1 MPNGRSSRN
10 PLNKKHRLDWPLAA
24 VLGAHYLP
32 DSANLGKLAHRWP
45 SQVCQCLV
53 NPVSLASFDVIVLTA
68 GSSRRFPHGNKLAV
82 RYQGAPLIT
91 GILQTIAQLD
101 FRRCIIVT
109 GQPYRNEIV
118 EILGAYPGWLECF
131 NANAS
136 DGMARSIAIG
146 AAAVEGSSGVFIC
159 PADMPGIGPLDFHLV
174 ASAFA
179 GPDSICRPNF
189 RGRPGH
195 PVLFGSAYFAALRAL
210 TGDEGASSLVRQ
222 FQSRLIALESG
233 NRGVTLDFD
242 TAYDFEKREQL

>member
-24 VLGAHYLP
+24 VLGVHL
-32 DSANLGKLAHRWP
+32 SAGFSKLGQMSAPLAKSSLSVSRH
-45 SQVCQCLV
+45 
-53 NPVSLASFDVIVLTA
+53 PVSLASFDVIVLAA
-68 GSSRRFPHGNKLAV
+68 GSSRRFPHGNKLAA
-82 RYQGAPLIT
+82 RYQGASLIT

-109 GQPYRNEIV
+109 GQPYRDEIV

-131 NANAS
+131 NANATN
-136 DGMARSIAIG
+136 GMARSIAIG

-222 FQSRLIALESG
+222 FQSRLIALESE